1 MILGNFIFNYV
12 VNRVLAENHPT
23 KDYDRCINRR
33 QVKHICTVCQ
43 EVCPVHVYSG
53 PGGKK
58 ADFTECMNCNL
69 CVTACPARCIASSAM
84 NVSSYLKLLRI
95 PEGAIY
101 IASRQYER
109 TAHLRVDYFA
119 ALSWEYLACIGL
131 RKKVV
136 FLTDAMPDITLQAE
150 EVWQKTLANLTFF
163 FGNKEFDK
171 RFLFSEKLQLEDSQQ
186 ISRRELFK
194 KANEELK
201 SKISFFV
208 PSESMMDGLLYR
220 YLLKETLIEMGSKDS
235 FGWVVPII
243 TSKCKGCN
251 VCSSLCPQN
260 AITVK
265 KDNGQF
271 RLFFYPFRCNHCGLC
286 QKVCIRHA
294 VNGFG
299 LSHINNLKPMLLFDS
314 AVDGGDNP

>member
-1 MILGNFIFNYV
+1 M
-12 VNRVLAENHPT
+12 
-23 KDYDRCINRR
+23 RCQISLYKQR
-33 QVKHICTVCQ
+33 K
-43 EVCPVHVYSG
+43 SG
-53 PGGKK
+53 K
-58 ADFTECMNCNL
+58 N
-69 CVTACPARCIASSAM
+69 S
-84 NVSSYLKLLRI
+84 
-95 PEGAIY
+95 
-101 IASRQYER
+101 
-109 TAHLRVDYFA
+109 
-119 ALSWEYLACIGL
+119 
-131 RKKVV
+131 
-136 FLTDAMPDITLQAE
+136 
-150 EVWQKTLANLTFF
+150 ANLTFF

-171 RFLFSEKLQLEDSQQ
+171 RFLFSEKPQLEDSQE

-271 RLFFYPFRCNHCGLC
+271 RLFF
-286 QKVCIRHA
+286 
-294 VNGFG
+294 
-299 LSHINNLKPMLLFDS
+299 LSVPM
-314 AVDGGDNP
+314 